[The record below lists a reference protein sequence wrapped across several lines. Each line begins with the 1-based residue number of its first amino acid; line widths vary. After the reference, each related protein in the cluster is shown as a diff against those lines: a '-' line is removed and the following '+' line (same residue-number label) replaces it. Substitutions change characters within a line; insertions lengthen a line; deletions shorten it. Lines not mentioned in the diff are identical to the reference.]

1 MRFQLENM
9 RNVKSGEISEMKSF
23 IEKIKIRTR
32 PLHSLEEAFTD
43 RINIIT
49 ELKHSSPSA
58 GNLSGELSDMD
69 IIHKYING
77 GASAVSVLAE
87 KKYFGGS
94 YELLHSICSNCG
106 KPVLCKDFIYFDEQ
120 VEAAY
125 LCGADMVL
133 LISRVLDKETIKRLY
148 YNIKN
153 CGMTPL
159 VEIHEADELESIMF
173 LNPEFVLVN
182 MRNLETLET
191 KFGTGIETLKKLPSS
206 VTAISASGINSKDDI
221 AYIVNESGTNNFLIG
236 SSLMKSTD
244 PEKMIRGFKDVY

>member
-9 RNVKSGEISEMKSF
+9 RDIKSGEIREMKSV

-32 PLHSLEEAFTD
+32 PLHSLKETLTD
-43 RINIIT
+43 KINIIT

-58 GNLSGELSDMD
+58 GNLSGKLSDMD
-69 IIHKYING
+69 IISKYING

-94 YELLHSICSNCG
+94 YELLHSVCSNCD

-120 VEAAY
+120 VDAAY

-133 LISRVLDKETIKRLY
+133 LISRILDKGTIKRLY
-148 YNIKN
+148 DKIKN

-159 VEIHEADELESIMF
+159 VEIHESDELEDIMF
-173 LNPEFVLVN
+173 LNPGFVLVN
-182 MRNLETLET
+182 MRNLETLEM
-191 KFGTGIETLKKLPSS
+191 KFDTGIETLKNLPSS

-221 AYIVNESGTNNFLIG
+221 AYIMNESGTNNFLIG
-236 SSLMKSTD
+236 SSLMKSAD
-244 PEKMIRGFKDVY
+244 PEKMIREFKDVY